1 MIVSDSVNRG
11 NCLWCQH
18 DRWKNTICWFHLWV
32 ESFVRSAE
40 APCTHLQGKQFSC
53 RVLVCTSSSIYTQR
67 SAVWQCT
74 TFMLESVSREDWLNL
89 FYFPRPSFCPFCL
102 LHLFS
107 CFVSPA
113 QLWLTVYFSTNLC
126 SLWGTSHAVLHSLT
140 YNFRFVRPQAC
151 PAMLVS
157 LFRSFLCHF
166 VCVCMREIEIGGQLL
181 GSVLWIWDS
190 SLLSIQLSC

>member
-1 MIVSDSVNRG
+1 MLHTVAGWRQSRWHPQITLLLKIKVIVSDRVNRG

-18 DRWKNTICWFHLWV
+18 DRWKNIICWFHLWV

-113 QLWLTVYFSTNLC
+113 QLWLTRAKGWQCISVPICVHCEAHHTQFSTL
-126 SLWGTSHAVLHSLT
+126 
-140 YNFRFVRPQAC
+140 
-151 PAMLVS
+151 
-157 LFRSFLCHF
+157 
-166 VCVCMREIEIGGQLL
+166 
-181 GSVLWIWDS
+181 
-190 SLLSIQLSC
+190 

>member
-1 MIVSDSVNRG
+1 MLHTVAGWRQSRWHPQITLLLKIRVIVSDSVNRG

-74 TFMLESVSREDWLNL
+74 TFMLELVSREDCSI
-89 FYFPRPSFCPFCL
+89 YFIFPAPHSVLSVFSIFSAVSF
-102 LHLFS
+102 H
-107 CFVSPA
+107 
-113 QLWLTVYFSTNLC
+113 
-126 SLWGTSHAVLHSLT
+126 LHSSDLRGLKGDSVFQYRSVFT
-140 YNFRFVRPQAC
+140 VRHIT
-151 PAMLVS
+151 
-157 LFRSFLCHF
+157 RS
-166 VCVCMREIEIGGQLL
+166 
-181 GSVLWIWDS
+181 SP
-190 SLLSIQLSC
+190 LSNL